1 MKERELKERLFLA
14 MKSRDEVSI
23 NYYREIMTKAKNFS
37 IMDKSNEITE
47 DHIMKAFKKEY
58 KEAKQSFDSNN
69 SEYNKRYLELAENN
83 MPKMLTE
90 EDIGKIVDELINQ
103 GLINTGQIMREIMS
117 KYKNVVDG
125 KVANRIISAR
135 IGGKK

>member
-69 SEYNKRYLELAENN
+69 SEYNKRYLDPSNN
-83 MPKMLTE
+83 SFIKSFFNPKV
-90 EDIGKIVDELINQ
+90 I
-103 GLINTGQIMREIMS
+103 TGIFSSSTI
-117 KYKNVVDG
+117 
-125 KVANRIISAR
+125 
-135 IGGKK
+135 